1 MLKERTVNQ
10 NREKLTEVYLAHGEA
25 EAQVVKA
32 KLESHGIPSLLK
44 SQAAPSVHAFVVD
57 GLGEYRVMV
66 PESLAEEARKLL
78 EGDGD
83 V

>member
-1 MLKERTVNQ
+1 MSQ
-10 NREKLTEVYLAHGEA
+10 REHKLVKVYVAHGEA
-25 EAQVVKA
+25 EAQVIKA
-32 KLESHGIPSLLK
+32 KLESAGIPALLK

-66 PESLAEEARKLL
+66 PEDLVEDAKKLL

>member
-1 MLKERTVNQ
+1 LSPEKE
-10 NREKLTEVYLAHGEA
+10 EKLVEIYLAHGEA

-32 KLESHGIPSLLK
+32 KLESSGIPALLK
-44 SQAAPSVHAFVVD
+44 SAAAPSVHVFVVD

-66 PESLAEEARKLL
+66 PASLAEEARQLV
-78 EGDGD
+78 EGDVD

>member
-1 MLKERTVNQ
+1 VSRQ
-10 NREKLTEVYLAHGEA
+10 NEKLVSVYKAHGEV
-25 EAQVVKA
+25 EAQIIKA
-32 KLESHGIPSLLK
+32 KLEVNGIPAMLR
-44 SQAAPSVHAFVVD
+44 SQSAPSVHAFVVD

-66 PESLAEEARKLL
+66 PESLAEDARKIL